1 MALQF
6 TPSDEKKSDV
16 IPAEATVVDTAEASK
31 ELNLKITE
39 PQTYSIIDTAN
50 ELKQELASSE
60 EIDKLVSTIN
70 ANDPN
75 SIITFGNQVA
85 EEISKASDQ
94 VLNSMNMTQLDDS
107 SELLNA
113 LKNIMDQFNVKELT
127 EEKKAG
133 FFANLRKQLDK
144 ILAKYHTMGE
154 EVDKI
159 YVQLKQYESEISQS
173 NIKLETMYNA
183 NIEYYKEL
191 LKYIMAGEQA
201 CKELDQYIEDFKVKV
216 QNNPD
221 SGTAAMDLQTLEQT
235 RSIMEQRVMDLKIA
249 ENVAMQTVPMLKA
262 MEFSNINLIRKINSA
277 FIITMPVF
285 KQALAQAVMLKRQR
299 IQANAMKALDDK
311 TNELLLKNAQNTVD
325 QTKLTTQLAMGSSI
339 KVETLEKTWETIV
352 NGIDETRKLQEE
364 ARTKRA
370 EDSKRLEKL
379 KEDYKAKMNSYAVFI
394 PPSCILQ
401 GGGKYGVFG
410 GRTTIISVGNGE
422 IQLWV

>member
-6 TPSDEKKSDV
+6 TPSDEKKNDV
-16 IPAEATVVDTAEASK
+16 IPAEGTVVDTAEASK

-113 LKNIMDQFNVKELT
+113 LKNIMDQFDVKELT

-133 FFANLRKQLDK
+133 LFANLRKQLDK

-379 KEDYKAKMNSYAVFI
+379 KEDYKAKMNS
-394 PPSCILQ
+394 
-401 GGGKYGVFG
+401 
-410 GRTTIISVGNGE
+410 
-422 IQLWV
+422 

>member
-16 IPAEATVVDTAEASK
+16 IPAEATVVDTSEASK

-113 LKNIMDQFNVKELT
+113 LKNIMDQFDVKELT

-133 FFANLRKQLDK
+133 LFANLRKQLDK

-379 KEDYKAKMNSYAVFI
+379 KEDYKAKMNS
-394 PPSCILQ
+394 
-401 GGGKYGVFG
+401 
-410 GRTTIISVGNGE
+410 
-422 IQLWV
+422 

>member
-6 TPSDEKKSDV
+6 TPSDEKKNDV
-16 IPAEATVVDTAEASK
+16 IPAEGTVVDTAEASK

-113 LKNIMDQFNVKELT
+113 LKNIMDQFDVKELT

-133 FFANLRKQLDK
+133 LFANLRKQLDK

-173 NIKLETMYNA
+173 NVKLETMYNA

-379 KEDYKAKMNSYAVFI
+379 KEDYKAKMNS
-394 PPSCILQ
+394 
-401 GGGKYGVFG
+401 
-410 GRTTIISVGNGE
+410 
-422 IQLWV
+422 

>member
-16 IPAEATVVDTAEASK
+16 IPAEATVVDTAKASK

-50 ELKQELASSE
+50 ELKQELASGE

-113 LKNIMDQFNVKELT
+113 LKNIMDQFDVKELT

-173 NIKLETMYNA
+173 NVKLETMYNA

-216 QNNPD
+216 QNNHD

-379 KEDYKAKMNSYAVFI
+379 KEDYKAKMNS
-394 PPSCILQ
+394 
-401 GGGKYGVFG
+401 
-410 GRTTIISVGNGE
+410 
-422 IQLWV
+422 

>member
-16 IPAEATVVDTAEASK
+16 IPAEATVVDTAKASK

-50 ELKQELASSE
+50 ELKQELASGE

-113 LKNIMDQFNVKELT
+113 LKNIMDQFDVKELT

-173 NIKLETMYNA
+173 NVKLETMYNA

-221 SGTAAMDLQTLEQT
+221 SGTAAMDLHTLEQT

-379 KEDYKAKMNSYAVFI
+379 KEDYKAKMNS
-394 PPSCILQ
+394 
-401 GGGKYGVFG
+401 
-410 GRTTIISVGNGE
+410 
-422 IQLWV
+422 

>member
-16 IPAEATVVDTAEASK
+16 IPAEATVVDTAKASK

-50 ELKQELASSE
+50 ELKQELASGE

-113 LKNIMDQFNVKELT
+113 LKNIMDQFDVKELT

-173 NIKLETMYNA
+173 NVKLETMYNA

-201 CKELDQYIEDFKVKV
+201 CKELDQYIEDFKAKV

-364 ARTKRA
+364 ARTKRV

-379 KEDYKAKMNSYAVFI
+379 KEDYKAKMNS
-394 PPSCILQ
+394 
-401 GGGKYGVFG
+401 
-410 GRTTIISVGNGE
+410 
-422 IQLWV
+422 

>member
-16 IPAEATVVDTAEASK
+16 IPAEATVVDAAEASK

-113 LKNIMDQFNVKELT
+113 LKNIMDQFDVKELT

-352 NGIDETRKLQEE
+352 NGIDETRKLLEE

-379 KEDYKAKMNSYAVFI
+379 KEDYKAKMNS
-394 PPSCILQ
+394 
-401 GGGKYGVFG
+401 
-410 GRTTIISVGNGE
+410 
-422 IQLWV
+422 

>member
-6 TPSDEKKSDV
+6 TPSDEKKNDV
-16 IPAEATVVDTAEASK
+16 IPAEATVVDTSEASK

-113 LKNIMDQFNVKELT
+113 LKNIMDQFDVKELT

-201 CKELDQYIEDFKVKV
+201 CKELDQYIADYTAKCEA
-216 QNNPD
+216 NPD
-221 SGTAAMDLQTLEQT
+221 DGTIRMDL
-235 RSIMEQRVMDLKIA
+235 
-249 ENVAMQTVPMLKA
+249 
-262 MEFSNINLIRKINSA
+262 SN
-277 FIITMPVF
+277 
-285 KQALAQAVMLKRQR
+285 
-299 IQANAMKALDDK
+299 
-311 TNELLLKNAQNTVD
+311 
-325 QTKLTTQLAMGSSI
+325 LTSTS
-339 KVETLEKTWETIV
+339 
-352 NGIDETRKLQEE
+352 
-364 ARTKRA
+364 RTSR
-370 EDSKRLEKL
+370 
-379 KEDYKAKMNSYAVFI
+379 
-394 PPSCILQ
+394 
-401 GGGKYGVFG
+401 
-410 GRTTIISVGNGE
+410 
-422 IQLWV
+422 

>member
-50 ELKQELASSE
+50 ELKQELASGE

-113 LKNIMDQFNVKELT
+113 LKNIMDQFDVKELT

-173 NIKLETMYNA
+173 NVKLETMYNA

-201 CKELDQYIEDFKVKV
+201 CKELDQYIEDFKAKV

-379 KEDYKAKMNSYAVFI
+379 KEDYKAKMNS
-394 PPSCILQ
+394 
-401 GGGKYGVFG
+401 
-410 GRTTIISVGNGE
+410 
-422 IQLWV
+422 

>member
-16 IPAEATVVDTAEASK
+16 IPAEATLVDTAKASK

-113 LKNIMDQFNVKELT
+113 LKNIMDQFDVKELT

-173 NIKLETMYNA
+173 NVKLETMYNA

-201 CKELDQYIEDFKVKV
+201 CKELDQYIEDFKAKV

-379 KEDYKAKMNSYAVFI
+379 KEEYKAKMNS
-394 PPSCILQ
+394 
-401 GGGKYGVFG
+401 
-410 GRTTIISVGNGE
+410 
-422 IQLWV
+422 

>member
-1 MALQF
+1 
-6 TPSDEKKSDV
+6 
-16 IPAEATVVDTAEASK
+16 
-31 ELNLKITE
+31 
-39 PQTYSIIDTAN
+39 
-50 ELKQELASSE
+50 
-60 EIDKLVSTIN
+60 
-70 ANDPN
+70 
-75 SIITFGNQVA
+75 
-85 EEISKASDQ
+85 
-94 VLNSMNMTQLDDS
+94 
-107 SELLNA
+107 
-113 LKNIMDQFNVKELT
+113 MDQFDVKELT

-379 KEDYKAKMNSYAVFI
+379 KEDYKAK
-394 PPSCILQ
+394 
-401 GGGKYGVFG
+401 
-410 GRTTIISVGNGE
+410 
-422 IQLWV
+422 

>member
-6 TPSDEKKSDV
+6 TPSEERKSEV
-16 IPAEATVVDTAEASK
+16 INTEATVADAAPT

-39 PQTYSIIDTAN
+39 PQTYSMVDTSN
-50 ELKQELASSE
+50 QIKQELASSE

-94 VLNSMNMTQLDDS
+94 VLNSMNMSQLDDS

-113 LKNIMDQFNVKELT
+113 LKNIMDQFDAKELT
-127 EEKKAG
+127 EEKKG
-133 FFANLRKQLDK
+133 LFANLRRQLDK

-154 EVDKI
+154 DVDKI
-159 YVQLKQYESEISQS
+159 YVQLKQYESEIQQS
-173 NIKLETMYNA
+173 NVKLETMYNA
-183 NIEYYKEL
+183 NIDYYKQL

-201 CKELDQYIEDFKVKV
+201 CKELDAYITDFRAKVE
-216 QNNPD
+216 NNPD
-221 SGTAAMDLQTLEQT
+221 AGTAAMDLQTLEQT
-235 RSIMEQRVMDLKIA
+235 RGIMEQRVMDLKIA

-299 IQANAMKALDDK
+299 IQADAMKALDDK

-325 QTKLTTQLAMGSSI
+325 QTKITTMLANGNSI
-339 KVETLEKTWETIV
+339 KVETLEKTWQTIV

-379 KEDYKAKMNSYAVFI
+379 KEEYKAKMNS
-394 PPSCILQ
+394 
-401 GGGKYGVFG
+401 
-410 GRTTIISVGNGE
+410 
-422 IQLWV
+422 

>member
-85 EEISKASDQ
+85 EEISKAPDQ
-94 VLNSMNMTQLDDS
+94 VLNSMNKTQLDDS

-113 LKNIMDQFNVKELT
+113 LKNIMDQFDVKELT

-379 KEDYKAKMNSYAVFI
+379 KEDYKAKMNS
-394 PPSCILQ
+394 
-401 GGGKYGVFG
+401 
-410 GRTTIISVGNGE
+410 
-422 IQLWV
+422 

>member
-16 IPAEATVVDTAEASK
+16 IPAEATVVDTSEASK

-113 LKNIMDQFNVKELT
+113 LKNIMDQFDVKELT

-379 KEDYKAKMNSYAVFI
+379 KEEYKAKMNS
-394 PPSCILQ
+394 
-401 GGGKYGVFG
+401 
-410 GRTTIISVGNGE
+410 
-422 IQLWV
+422 

>member
-6 TPSDEKKSDV
+6 TPSEEKKSDV
-16 IPAEATVVDTAEASK
+16 IRAEATVAEDTSK
-31 ELNLKITE
+31 TLNLKITE
-39 PQTYSIIDTAN
+39 PQTYSIVDTSN
-50 ELKQELASSE
+50 QLKQELVSSD

-94 VLNSMNMTQLDDS
+94 VLNSMNMSQLDDS

-113 LKNIMDQFNVKELT
+113 LKNIMDQFDAKELT
-127 EEKKAG
+127 EEKKG
-133 FFANLRKQLDK
+133 LFANLRRQLDK

-154 EVDKI
+154 DVDKI
-159 YVQLKQYESEISQS
+159 YVQLKQYESEIQQS
-173 NIKLETMYNA
+173 NVKLETMYNA

-201 CKELDQYIEDFKVKV
+201 CKELDQYIEDFKIKV

-221 SGTAAMDLQTLEQT
+221 AGTAAMDLQTLEQT
-235 RSIMEQRVMDLKIA
+235 RGIMEQRVMDLKIA

-299 IQANAMKALDDK
+299 IQADAMKALDDK
-311 TNELLLKNAQNTVD
+311 TNELLIKNAQNTVD
-325 QTKLTTQLAMGSSI
+325 QTKITTMLANGSSI
-339 KVETLEKTWETIV
+339 KVETLEKTWQTIV
-352 NGIDETRKLQEE
+352 SGIDETRKLQEE
-364 ARTKRA
+364 ARTKRI

-379 KEDYKAKMNSYAVFI
+379 KEEYKAKMNS
-394 PPSCILQ
+394 
-401 GGGKYGVFG
+401 
-410 GRTTIISVGNGE
+410 
-422 IQLWV
+422 

>member
-50 ELKQELASSE
+50 ELKQELVSGE

-113 LKNIMDQFNVKELT
+113 LKNIMDQFDVKELT

-133 FFANLRKQLDK
+133 LFANLRKQLDK

-159 YVQLKQYESEISQS
+159 YVQLKRYESEISQS
-173 NIKLETMYNA
+173 NVKLETMYNA

-352 NGIDETRKLQEE
+352 NGIDETKKLQEE

-379 KEDYKAKMNSYAVFI
+379 KEDYKAKMNS
-394 PPSCILQ
+394 
-401 GGGKYGVFG
+401 
-410 GRTTIISVGNGE
+410 
-422 IQLWV
+422 

>member
-6 TPSDEKKSDV
+6 TPSEEKKSEV
-16 IPAEATVVDTAEASK
+16 INTEATVADAAST

-39 PQTYSIIDTAN
+39 PQTYSMVDTSN
-50 ELKQELASSE
+50 QIKQELASSE

-94 VLNSMNMTQLDDS
+94 VLNSMNMSQLDDS

-113 LKNIMDQFNVKELT
+113 LKNIMDQFDAKELT
-127 EEKKAG
+127 EEKKG
-133 FFANLRKQLDK
+133 LFANLRRQLDK

-154 EVDKI
+154 DVDKI
-159 YVQLKQYESEISQS
+159 YVQLKQYESEIQQS
-173 NIKLETMYNA
+173 NVKLETMYNA
-183 NIEYYKEL
+183 NIDYYKQL

-201 CKELDQYIEDFKVKV
+201 CKELDAYITDFRAKVE
-216 QNNPD
+216 NNPD
-221 SGTAAMDLQTLEQT
+221 AGTAAMDLQTLEQT
-235 RSIMEQRVMDLKIA
+235 RGIMEQRVMDLKIA

-299 IQANAMKALDDK
+299 IQADAMKALDDK

-325 QTKLTTQLAMGSSI
+325 QTKITTMLANGSSI
-339 KVETLEKTWETIV
+339 KVETLEKTWQTIV

-379 KEDYKAKMNSYAVFI
+379 KEEYKAKMNS
-394 PPSCILQ
+394 
-401 GGGKYGVFG
+401 
-410 GRTTIISVGNGE
+410 
-422 IQLWV
+422 

>member
-113 LKNIMDQFNVKELT
+113 LKNIMDQFDVKELT

-133 FFANLRKQLDK
+133 LFANLRKQLDK

-262 MEFSNINLIRKINSA
+262 MKFSNINLIRKINSA

-379 KEDYKAKMNSYAVFI
+379 KEDYKAKMNS
-394 PPSCILQ
+394 
-401 GGGKYGVFG
+401 
-410 GRTTIISVGNGE
+410 
-422 IQLWV
+422 

>member
-16 IPAEATVVDTAEASK
+16 IPAEATVVDTAKASK

-50 ELKQELASSE
+50 ELKQELASGE

-113 LKNIMDQFNVKELT
+113 LKNIMDQFDVKELT

-173 NIKLETMYNA
+173 NVKLETMYNA

-201 CKELDQYIEDFKVKV
+201 CKELDQYIEDFKVRV

-379 KEDYKAKMNSYAVFI
+379 KEDYKAKMNS
-394 PPSCILQ
+394 
-401 GGGKYGVFG
+401 
-410 GRTTIISVGNGE
+410 
-422 IQLWV
+422 

>member
-6 TPSDEKKSDV
+6 TPSEERKSEV
-16 IPAEATVVDTAEASK
+16 INTEATVADAATT

-39 PQTYSIIDTAN
+39 PQTYSMVDTSN
-50 ELKQELASSE
+50 QIKQELASSE

-94 VLNSMNMTQLDDS
+94 VLNSMNMSQLDDS

-113 LKNIMDQFNVKELT
+113 LKNIMDQFDAKELT
-127 EEKKAG
+127 EEKKG
-133 FFANLRKQLDK
+133 LFANLRRQLDK

-154 EVDKI
+154 DVDKI
-159 YVQLKQYESEISQS
+159 YVQLKQYESEIQQS
-173 NIKLETMYNA
+173 NVKLETMYNA
-183 NIEYYKEL
+183 NIDYYKQL

-201 CKELDQYIEDFKVKV
+201 CKELDAYITDFRAKVE
-216 QNNPD
+216 NNPD
-221 SGTAAMDLQTLEQT
+221 AGTAAMDLQTLEQT
-235 RSIMEQRVMDLKIA
+235 RGIMEQRVMDLKIA

-299 IQANAMKALDDK
+299 IQADAMKALDDK

-325 QTKLTTQLAMGSSI
+325 QTKITTMLANGSSI
-339 KVETLEKTWETIV
+339 KVETLEKTWQTIV

-379 KEDYKAKMNSYAVFI
+379 KEEYKAKMNS
-394 PPSCILQ
+394 
-401 GGGKYGVFG
+401 
-410 GRTTIISVGNGE
+410 
-422 IQLWV
+422 

>member
-6 TPSDEKKSDV
+6 TPSDEKKNDV
-16 IPAEATVVDTAEASK
+16 IPAEATVVDTSEASK

-113 LKNIMDQFNVKELT
+113 LKNIMDQFDVKELT

-159 YVQLKQYESEISQS
+159 YVQLKQY
-173 NIKLETMYNA
+173 
-183 NIEYYKEL
+183 
-191 LKYIMAGEQA
+191 
-201 CKELDQYIEDFKVKV
+201 
-216 QNNPD
+216 
-221 SGTAAMDLQTLEQT
+221 
-235 RSIMEQRVMDLKIA
+235 
-249 ENVAMQTVPMLKA
+249 
-262 MEFSNINLIRKINSA
+262 
-277 FIITMPVF
+277 
-285 KQALAQAVMLKRQR
+285 
-299 IQANAMKALDDK
+299 
-311 TNELLLKNAQNTVD
+311 
-325 QTKLTTQLAMGSSI
+325 
-339 KVETLEKTWETIV
+339 
-352 NGIDETRKLQEE
+352 
-364 ARTKRA
+364 
-370 EDSKRLEKL
+370 
-379 KEDYKAKMNSYAVFI
+379 
-394 PPSCILQ
+394 
-401 GGGKYGVFG
+401 
-410 GRTTIISVGNGE
+410 
-422 IQLWV
+422 

>member
-113 LKNIMDQFNVKELT
+113 LKNIMDQFDVKELT

-133 FFANLRKQLDK
+133 LFANLRKQLDK

-173 NIKLETMYNA
+173 NVKLETMYNA

-201 CKELDQYIEDFKVKV
+201 VKELDQYIADYTAKCEAE
-216 QNNPD
+216 PD
-221 SGTAAMDLQTLEQT
+221 NGTIRMDLSNLTQMREILD
-235 RSIMEQRVMDLKIA
+235 QRVMDLKVA
-249 ENVAMQTVPMLKA
+249 ENVAIQTVPMLKT
-262 MEFSNINLIRKINSA
+262 MEYSNLNLVRKINSA

-285 KQALAQAVMLKRQR
+285 KQALAQAIMLKRQK
-299 IQANAMKALDDK
+299 IIADSMQALDEK
-311 TNELLLKNAQNTVD
+311 TNEMLKKNAQNTVA
-325 QTKLTTQLAMGSSI
+325 QSKQIAAMASGSSI
-339 KVETLEKTWETIV
+339 KVETLQETWTTIV
-352 NGIDETRKLQEE
+352 NGIDEVQAIQNQAREKRKQD
-364 ARTKRA
+364 AVV
-370 EDSKRLEKL
+370 LENI
-379 KEDYKAKMNSYAVFI
+379 KEDYKKRMKA
-394 PPSCILQ
+394 
-401 GGGKYGVFG
+401 
-410 GRTTIISVGNGE
+410 
-422 IQLWV
+422 

>member
-16 IPAEATVVDTAEASK
+16 IPAEATLVDTAKASK

-113 LKNIMDQFNVKELT
+113 LKNIMDQFDVKELT

-173 NIKLETMYNA
+173 NVKLETMYNA

-201 CKELDQYIEDFKVKV
+201 CKELDQYIEDFKAKV

-379 KEDYKAKMNSYAVFI
+379 KEDYKAKMNS
-394 PPSCILQ
+394 
-401 GGGKYGVFG
+401 
-410 GRTTIISVGNGE
+410 
-422 IQLWV
+422 

>member
-113 LKNIMDQFNVKELT
+113 LKNIMDQFDVKELT

-133 FFANLRKQLDK
+133 FSANLRKQLDK

-379 KEDYKAKMNSYAVFI
+379 KEDYKAKMNS
-394 PPSCILQ
+394 
-401 GGGKYGVFG
+401 
-410 GRTTIISVGNGE
+410 
-422 IQLWV
+422 

>member
-6 TPSDEKKSDV
+6 TPSEERKSEV
-16 IPAEATVVDTAEASK
+16 INTEATVADAAPT

-39 PQTYSIIDTAN
+39 PQTYSMVDTSN
-50 ELKQELASSE
+50 QIKQELASSE

-94 VLNSMNMTQLDDS
+94 VLNSMNMSQLDDS

-113 LKNIMDQFNVKELT
+113 LKNIMDQFDAKELT
-127 EEKKAG
+127 EEKKG
-133 FFANLRKQLDK
+133 LFANLRRQLDK

-154 EVDKI
+154 DVDKI
-159 YVQLKQYESEISQS
+159 YVQLKQYESEIQQS
-173 NIKLETMYNA
+173 NVKLETMYNA
-183 NIEYYKEL
+183 NIDYYKQL

-201 CKELDQYIEDFKVKV
+201 CKELDAYITDFRAKVE
-216 QNNPD
+216 NNPD
-221 SGTAAMDLQTLEQT
+221 AGTAAMDLQTIEHT
-235 RSIMEQRVMDLKIA
+235 RGIMEQRVMDLKIA

-299 IQANAMKALDDK
+299 IQADAMKALDDK

-325 QTKLTTQLAMGSSI
+325 QTKITTMLANGSSI
-339 KVETLEKTWETIV
+339 KVETLEKTWQTIV

-379 KEDYKAKMNSYAVFI
+379 KEEYKAKMNS
-394 PPSCILQ
+394 
-401 GGGKYGVFG
+401 
-410 GRTTIISVGNGE
+410 
-422 IQLWV
+422 

>member
-6 TPSDEKKSDV
+6 TPSDEKKNDV

-70 ANDPN
+70 ANDTN

-113 LKNIMDQFNVKELT
+113 LKNIMDQFDVKELT

-379 KEDYKAKMNSYAVFI
+379 KEDYKAKMNS
-394 PPSCILQ
+394 
-401 GGGKYGVFG
+401 
-410 GRTTIISVGNGE
+410 
-422 IQLWV
+422 